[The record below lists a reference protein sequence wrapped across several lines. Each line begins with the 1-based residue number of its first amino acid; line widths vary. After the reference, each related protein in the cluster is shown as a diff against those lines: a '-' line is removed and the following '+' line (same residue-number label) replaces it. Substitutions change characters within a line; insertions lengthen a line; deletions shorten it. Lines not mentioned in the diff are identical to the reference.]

1 MSDSL
6 HRAGAGAVQDADG
19 FSSDVSVVLSSDMS
33 DIFPEY
39 CSDDASKLV
48 VKSVLAL
55 SHTIYSRVK

>member
-1 MSDSL
+1 M
-6 HRAGAGAVQDADG
+6 QDADG